1 MSRESQRDSRARD
14 TRRRAGGILV
24 EFCLSVMALWLIAAA
39 IVDLGRAF
47 SAAHLLQS
55 AARSA
60 AREIAL
66 DDETAWDAPFQTA
79 LERVFDPNYLVV
91 DASCLEDRARGSGT
105 TPDFE
110 LREALQGRVL
120 NLALKPLMIFEDVQ
134 LGGEQNRLIRYPGAL
149 LASGQGDDQATCAR
163 EDFTVGIPEIDDEAS
178 RIDIWPVVEELIEG
192 SYSLETSGD
201 SSIPPGTA
209 TLQIRYP
216 FQAVA
221 LTDWRVVDG
230 FNQPLRASEND
241 GYQTNLDPLAAE
253 GVATLD
259 ALDARQSDGALQAY
273 AQNGLGKTLPVYG
286 GRLGLGV
293 QGVLGREVRPY
304 RRVITAQA
312 MAPREVIGAGSNL

>member
-1 MSRESQRDSRARD
+1 
-14 TRRRAGGILV
+14 
-24 EFCLSVMALWLIAAA
+24 MALWLIAAA

-66 DDETAWDAPFQTA
+66 DDETAWNAPFQTA
-79 LERVFDPNYLVV
+79 LERVFDRNYLVV
-91 DASCLEDRARGSGT
+91 DAGCLEDLALEAGT

-134 LGGEQNRLIRYPGAL
+134 LDGRQNRLIRYPGAL
-149 LASGQGDDQATCAR
+149 LASGQEDEQETCAL
-163 EDFTVGIPEIDDEAS
+163 ENYTVGIPEINDEDS
-178 RIDIWPVVEELIEG
+178 RIDIWPVVAELVEG
-192 SYSLETSGD
+192 SYSLEPSGG

-209 TLQIRYP
+209 TLLIRYP

-221 LTDWRVVDG
+221 LTAWRVVDG
-230 FNQPLRASEND
+230 FNQPLLASEND
-241 GYQTNLDPLAAE
+241 GYQTAFREDLAE

-259 ALDARQSDGALQAY
+259 ALDARQSDGGLQAY

>member
-1 MSRESQRDSRARD
+1 
-14 TRRRAGGILV
+14 
-24 EFCLSVMALWLIAAA
+24 
-39 IVDLGRAF
+39 
-47 SAAHLLQS
+47 
-55 AARSA
+55 
-60 AREIAL
+60 
-66 DDETAWDAPFQTA
+66 
-79 LERVFDPNYLVV
+79 
-91 DASCLEDRARGSGT
+91 
-105 TPDFE
+105 
-110 LREALQGRVL
+110 
-120 NLALKPLMIFEDVQ
+120 MIFEDVQ
-134 LGGEQNRLIRYPGAL
+134 LDGEQTRLIRYPGAL

-178 RIDIWPVVEELIEG
+178 RIDMWPVVAELVEG
-192 SYSLETSGD
+192 SYSLETSA
-201 SSIPPGTA
+201 SSSVPPGTA
-209 TLQIRYP
+209 TLQLRYP

-230 FNQPLRASEND
+230 FNQPLLASEND
-241 GYQTNLDPLAAE
+241 GYQTDLERLAE

-273 AQNGLGKTLPVYG
+273 AQNGLGKTVPVYG